1 MGGLQIFYPVN
12 PPRGV
17 YSGGFTADNIDGPYG
32 ITCLRSFNFNLNV
45 FIIWGDQPNSTAN
58 SAKIGW
64 IGFADCLVTR
74 KGLIVFNEKKN
85 YRVSTFY

>member
-32 ITCLRSFNFNLNV
+32 IPYKSSLETDNK
-45 FIIWGDQPNSTAN
+45 NSI
-58 SAKIGW
+58 K
-64 IGFADCLVTR
+64 DVL
-74 KGLIVFNEKKN
+74 
-85 YRVSTFY
+85 